1 MKPILNTL
9 LFAAATAA
17 TAAYAPLALADD
29 FYVGVNLASKS
40 DGYINQTGRDGKT
53 TRADSKDGGIP
64 VKLYGGYNLS
74 PVLAL
79 EGGYQRFG
87 TNHFDLPLG
96 GQLGAEAHAFYA
108 AAKGTLALNE
118 QWSLFGKLGVARA
131 SSKITVSGLGAA
143 SDSSTANRNRLYA
156 SVGGAYAISQQL
168 SVQLEWDRFGKVN
181 NEGLNSNLNNL
192 SLGLRYSF

>member
-9 LFAAATAA
+9 LFAAATIS
-17 TAAYAPLALADD
+17 AAYSPLALADD
-29 FYVGVNLASKS
+29 FYVGLNLASKS
-40 DGYINQTGRDGKT
+40 DGYVNQTGRDGKT

>member
-9 LFAAATAA
+9 LFAAATIS
-17 TAAYAPLALADD
+17 AAYSPLALADD

>member
-1 MKPILNTL
+1 MKPFLSTL
-9 LFAAATAA
+9 LFATVSAASG
-17 TAAYAPLALADD
+17 YSSLALADD
-29 FYVGVNLASKS
+29 FYVGVNVASRG
-40 DGYINQTGRDGKT
+40 DGYVTQLDRSGKVL
-53 TRADSKDGGIP
+53 RADSKDGGIP

-79 EGGYQRFG
+79 EAGYQRFG

-96 GQLGAEAHAFYA
+96 GQLGSEAHAFYA

-131 SSKITVSGLGAA
+131 SSKISVSGLGAA
-143 SDSSTANRNRLYA
+143 SDSSTVNRNRLYA
-156 SVGGAYAISQQL
+156 SVGGAYAITQQL
-168 SVQLEWDRFGKVN
+168 SVQLEWDRFGKVD
-181 NEGLNSNLNNL
+181 NEGLVSNLNNL

>member
-1 MKPILNTL
+1 MKPILTTL
-9 LFAAATAA
+9 LFAAATG
-17 TAAYAPLALADD
+17 YSSLALADD
-29 FYVGVNLASKS
+29 FYVGANLASKS
-40 DGYINQTGRDGKT
+40 EGHINQTGRDGKT
-53 TRADSKDGGIP
+53 TRADSKNGGIP
-64 VKLYGGYNLS
+64 VKVYGGYNIS
-74 PVLAL
+74 PLLAL
-79 EGGYQRFG
+79 EGGYQRYG

-118 QWSLFGKLGVARA
+118 QWSLFGKLGVART

-143 SDSSTANRNRLYA
+143 SDSRSANRNSLYA

-181 NEGLNSNLNNL
+181 NEGFVSNLNNL